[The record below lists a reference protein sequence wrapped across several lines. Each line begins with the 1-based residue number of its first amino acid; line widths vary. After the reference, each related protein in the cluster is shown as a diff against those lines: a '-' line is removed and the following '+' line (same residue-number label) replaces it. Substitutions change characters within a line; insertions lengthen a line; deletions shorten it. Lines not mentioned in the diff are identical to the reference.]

1 MANKL
6 YTTLGIALIYVL
18 TAQLGFLF
26 SLLPFWEVTL
36 IWPPS
41 GIALAGVILLGR
53 IALPGIFLG
62 ALITNLIALPHTLS
76 PAVLGVVCVTIATT
90 STLSPLVAS
99 EAIKRIVPNGPTNVS
114 AAQLLAVS
122 CTNFLACFISTAGGI
137 TSLYLCGVIPR
148 EIILSAGAMWWLG
161 DFCGMMIV
169 GPICW
174 MVYRFL
180 KRAPRKAGRDPIATA
195 LLVNSAFVGAALL
208 VFMALWSF
216 ETGNISRLLTSEAR
230 LAASNVAQVLREAE
244 RDIDRLRALAY
255 ASETFENDEFQ
266 RYTTAKFRDGQR
278 HVAQAVG
285 WAPRVTDPGVW
296 EKEVKNG
303 IPAGIR
309 LHERDDSGQKIPVRQ
324 REAYFPV
331 QYIQPLE
338 GNQAAIGFDLGSER
352 SRRIALER
360 ARDTGQVS
368 MVSPIV
374 LVQSVDA
381 EPAMLICVPIYR
393 PEVLLDT
400 VEARRGNLT
409 GFVSAVHLIR
419 PLFTASLAET
429 DTDMDMDM
437 DMDMDI
443 DFHLFE
449 RSQTG
454 EATWYHTI
462 ASSNSAT
469 NDSNIAPEPA
479 PTLASLETGLNGIA
493 PVNFAEHQWLVV
505 AKPGATLTRDKRTL
519 GPWAVMLLIITL
531 GIVSSS
537 VLLERISAR
546 RDIMLE
552 RRKSEE
558 AFLEARAANDSKTF
572 FMAAAGHDIKQPLY
586 ALGLL
591 TDTLLMSHPKP
602 SSIPLIRHLRKSIDS
617 MGEQFDDLMSAGKLN
632 HGNFEPIL
640 KKVHLA
646 GIIAPVDAEITLLC
660 ADKGLRWNLDLEN
673 AIVITDPLLLQRLL
687 RNLLSNAVRYTNDG
701 EVSCSAIA
709 RGKFVEFRIS
719 DTGKGIALSNQKE
732 MFDKFVLRDDYP
744 YDSTGNG
751 LGLHIVAKI
760 NQALDLGLQIFS
772 APGGGTAFSFQVP
785 LAPK

>member
-1 MANKL
+1 
-6 YTTLGIALIYVL
+6 
-18 TAQLGFLF
+18 
-26 SLLPFWEVTL
+26 
-36 IWPPS
+36 
-41 GIALAGVILLGR
+41 
-53 IALPGIFLG
+53 
-62 ALITNLIALPHTLS
+62 
-76 PAVLGVVCVTIATT
+76 
-90 STLSPLVAS
+90 
-99 EAIKRIVPNGPTNVS
+99 
-114 AAQLLAVS
+114 
-122 CTNFLACFISTAGGI
+122 
-137 TSLYLCGVIPR
+137 
-148 EIILSAGAMWWLG
+148 
-161 DFCGMMIV
+161 
-169 GPICW
+169 
-174 MVYRFL
+174 
-180 KRAPRKAGRDPIATA
+180 
-195 LLVNSAFVGAALL
+195 
-208 VFMALWSF
+208 
-216 ETGNISRLLTSEAR
+216 
-230 LAASNVAQVLREAE
+230 
-244 RDIDRLRALAY
+244 
-255 ASETFENDEFQ
+255 
-266 RYTTAKFRDGQR
+266 
-278 HVAQAVG
+278 
-285 WAPRVTDPGVW
+285 
-296 EKEVKNG
+296 
-303 IPAGIR
+303 
-309 LHERDDSGQKIPVRQ
+309 
-324 REAYFPV
+324 
-331 QYIQPLE
+331 
-338 GNQAAIGFDLGSER
+338 
-352 SRRIALER
+352 
-360 ARDTGQVS
+360 

-393 PEVLLDT
+393 PEVPLDT
-400 VEARRGNLT
+400 VEARRANLT

-429 DTDMDMDM
+429 NADM
-437 DMDMDI
+437 

-454 EATWYHTI
+454 EVTWYHTI
-462 ASSNSAT
+462 TSSNSA
-469 NDSNIAPEPA
+469 NDTTIAPEPA

-493 PVNFAEHQWLVV
+493 PIKFAEHQWLVV

-586 ALGLL
+586 ALGIM
-591 TDTLLMSHPKP
+591 TDTLLMSDPKP
-602 SSIPLIRHLRKSIDS
+602 SSVPLLEHLRKSIDA

-660 ADKGLRWNLDLEN
+660 ADKGLRWNLELEN

-701 EVSCSAIA
+701 EVSCRAIA

-719 DTGKGIALSNQKE
+719 DTGRGIALSNQKE
-732 MFDKFVLRDDYP
+732 MFDEFVLRDDYP
-744 YDSTGNG
+744 YDSTGTG
-751 LGLHIVAKI
+751 LGLTIVAKI

-772 APGGGTAFSFQVP
+772 APGEGTTFSFEVP
-785 LAPK
+785 LVPKE